1 MNSNLRVLN
10 NFDNGRGKIVNEE
23 FLEDYENIEE
33 VRRNKKR
40 IEMDNM
46 YKELYYNDYFD
57 EFYYGTDYYSFIY

>member
-1 MNSNLRVLN
+1 MILIMKGV
-10 NFDNGRGKIVNEE
+10 KIVDEE

-40 IEMDNM
+40 IEIDNM
-46 YKELYYNDYFD
+46 YKELNYNDYFD